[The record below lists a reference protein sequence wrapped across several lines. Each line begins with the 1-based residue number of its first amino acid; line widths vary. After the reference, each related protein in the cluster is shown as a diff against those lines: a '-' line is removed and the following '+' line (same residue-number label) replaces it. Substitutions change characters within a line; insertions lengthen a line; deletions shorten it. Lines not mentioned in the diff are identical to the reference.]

1 MNQTGTRF
9 CFRCGY
15 VSASGED
22 VCPSDGSR
30 LSAAST
36 DPYIGKTLAGKY
48 EVLSLLGRGGMSVV
62 YKVRHLY
69 MNRLEALKILR
80 VELTSD
86 SDALQRFQREATA
99 VAGLRHVNVVTVL
112 EFGVLEDDTP
122 FLSMEFLEGKD
133 LGDVLKE
140 EHHLT
145 VERAMPLFSQICAGL
160 YHAHSRGVVH
170 RDIKPSNIL
179 ISTANGDDL
188 PIIVDF
194 GIAKLLHAD
203 GSTFNQLTSTGQV
216 FGSPLYMSPEQCN
229 SKKIDERTD
238 VYALGCVFY
247 HVLTGVPPIL
257 GSNPLETMMRQ
268 IQETPRP
275 FHFVK
280 PDNQVPAAIERVIFK
295 ALAKHP
301 EDRHANMNEFRT
313 ALLQA
318 ANLTVTDLN
327 SGSYIDRDI
336 SNGIDTAGSIKEKM
350 RPKHQAVDAEN
361 LAAGAFTQMTL
372 NSSAEETNPNLT
384 ESYYRKRLFRSPDA
398 HEQFSTLVGGS
409 YRGVLHAPAAQI
421 AAGLLVVVTIAVGA
435 ILLTPGATQKVNVTD
450 SDGQEKGAGARRPR
464 YADETVAQSDSTK
477 TKSNLIAALPSA
489 PLALEARQMTRS
501 RTTKSVVDTGFA
513 KRRNT
518 KGLVMFSR
526 IPIAK
531 WHYEPGIVDALVTT
545 RPGDAPDSGTIYHI
559 SFGPS
564 TNTSG
569 FEELSDELVAEL
581 KKRLAVVSVKGQRHG
596 ALPIYQMEIKYQI
609 KDPQNPRELRS
620 SYVLIFRA
628 DDGFQALHIVPGR
641 GQGNRDTL
649 EVIENKILKMFK
661 AL

>member
-15 VSASGED
+15 VSASGEE

-69 MNRLEALKILR
+69 MNRLEALKMLR

-112 EFGVLEDDTP
+112 EFGVLDDDTP

-133 LGDVLKE
+133 LGDVLKD

-145 VERAMPLFSQICAGL
+145 VERALPLFSQICAGL

-179 ISTANGDDL
+179 ISTANGVDL

-203 GSTFNQLTSTGQV
+203 GSTVNKLTTTGQV

-247 HVLTGVPPIL
+247 QVLTGKPPIQ
-257 GSNPLETMMRQ
+257 GNNPLETMMRQ

-275 FHFVK
+275 FHFAK
-280 PDNQVPAAIERVIFK
+280 PDHKIPAEIERVIFK

-327 SGSYIDRDI
+327 SGSYIHGDI
-336 SNGIDTAGSIKEKM
+336 IPGIDTAGSIREKG
-350 RPKHQAVDAEN
+350 RPKHAETVITSADS
-361 LAAGAFTQMTL
+361 LARTAL
-372 NSSAEETNPNLT
+372 NSSTEETNPEVT
-384 ESYYRKRLFRSPDA
+384 ESFYRKRLFRSPDA
-398 HEQFSTLVGGS
+398 QDEFSTLVGGS
-409 YRGVLHAPAAQI
+409 YRGILRAPVMQI
-421 AAGLLVVVTIAVGA
+421 AAGLVVVVMIAGGA
-435 ILLTPGATQKVNVTD
+435 IFLIPGATHNVNVTD
-450 SDGQEKGAGARRPR
+450 RDGQENGRRPR
-464 YADETVAQSDSTK
+464 YADETVAQGDSSETTSNLLAALPGSAPAGEARMMGQIQRAK
-477 TKSNLIAALPSA
+477 SAVDSRFAGKSNLSSDSKA
-489 PLALEARQMTRS
+489 MVTFS
-501 RTTKSVVDTGFA
+501 RTQIDTW
-513 KRRNT
+513 N
-518 KGLVMFSR
+518 
-526 IPIAK
+526 
-531 WHYEPGIVDALVTT
+531 YEPGFVDALVATL
-545 RPGDAPDSGTIYHI
+545 PGDAPDSGTIYHI
-559 SFGPS
+559 SFDPS
-564 TNTSG
+564 TNRSG
-569 FEELSDELVAEL
+569 LEDLSREIVAQL
-581 KKRLAVVSVKGQRHG
+581 KKSVALVSVKGQMHT
-596 ALPIYQMEIKYQI
+596 ALPVYQMELKYQI

-628 DDGFQALHIVPGR
+628 DDCFQALQIVPGR
-641 GQGNRDTL
+641 HEGNRDTL
-649 EVIENKILKMFK
+649 KVIETKIIKMFK